1 MSVRT
6 DSDDIRTF
14 PSKSGL
20 DRPAFR
26 RHLRTIIYGNRRG
39 PYEQKREA
47 KRTRAIEPAS
57 TCEAVA
63 REWFTIQKNGW
74 TEVNAATVHVSI
86 PRTHSGGRVVPETRI
101 ARICCIRPLIRAR
114 SRLVPCSAA
123 TTHARLCHTTPTG
136 LAASPPRHCIN
147 PVLTCGIRL
156 AFAPVTANVPVGDA
170 PAGSASRLPSPSRF
184 ASTTI

>member
-26 RHLRTIIYGNRRG
+26 RHLRAIIYGNRGG

-57 TCEAVA
+57 TFEAVA
-63 REWFTIQKNGW
+63 REWFTIQKDG
-74 TEVNAATVHVSI
+74 
-86 PRTHSGGRVVPETRI
+86 
-101 ARICCIRPLIRAR
+101 
-114 SRLVPCSAA
+114 
-123 TTHARLCHTTPTG
+123 
-136 LAASPPRHCIN
+136 
-147 PVLTCGIRL
+147 
-156 AFAPVTANVPVGDA
+156 
-170 PAGSASRLPSPSRF
+170 
-184 ASTTI
+184 